1 MTKSR
6 KKLRGKVEKVIKPVH
21 PSEPEK
27 AQITIEDAE
36 HLYREIR
43 VENVLTDDQ
52 GEKARLSQEQRLMS
66 FSKPIPTIPSRNA
79 SPGPDPRVAKNSG
92 ASQVRL

>member
-1 MTKSR
+1 MTKNR
-6 KKLRGKVEKVIKPVH
+6 KKLRGKVEKIIKPLH

-27 AQITIEDAE
+27 AQIAIEDAE

-52 GEKARLSQEQRLMS
+52 GDKASL
-66 FSKPIPTIPSRNA
+66 KPGA
-79 SPGPDPRVAKNSG
+79 KVDVVLEADPCDTVKKRE
-92 ASQVRL
+92 

>member
-52 GEKARLSQEQRLMS
+52 GEKARL
-66 FSKPIPTIPSRNA
+66 KPGAKVDVVLEADPNDTIKKRE
-79 SPGPDPRVAKNSG
+79 PGT
-92 ASQVRL
+92 